1 MPDIARPVDGCRFFN
16 CRHLHEPG
24 CSVTAALGRGEID
37 PARFAFYEAVAKE
50 ADPLPR

>member
-1 MPDIARPVDGCRFFN
+1 MPDIARHVDGCRFFN

-24 CSVTAALGRGEID
+24 CSVKAALERGEID
-37 PARFAFYEAVAKE
+37 PARYAFYEAVAKE